1 MDENT
6 FIKHIDEGS
15 ELAKVVADRRAFAHN
30 SLAIDPMLL
39 VIFAQLKELELTVA
53 RPGRFPE

>member
-1 MDENT
+1 
-6 FIKHIDEGS
+6 
-15 ELAKVVADRRAFAHN
+15 
-30 SLAIDPMLL
+30 LAIDPMLL